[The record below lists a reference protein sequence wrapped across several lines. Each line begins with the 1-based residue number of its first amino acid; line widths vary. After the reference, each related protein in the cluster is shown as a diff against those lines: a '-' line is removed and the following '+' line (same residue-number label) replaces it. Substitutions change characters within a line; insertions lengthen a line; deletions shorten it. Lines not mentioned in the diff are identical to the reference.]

1 MVEKVDER
9 HVGALLG
16 TAGKAIASMPGAKNL
31 VARMR
36 EADSPERLA
45 RMLQGLDLGVDEPAR
60 ATIQDA
66 VLDERGWRE
75 AHALLVRSAEQQ
87 LIERFSPGA

>member
-1 MVEKVDER
+1 MTEKVDER

-16 TAGKAIASMPGAKNL
+16 SAGKAIASLPGAKNL
-31 VARMR
+31 VAKLR
-36 EADSPERLA
+36 EAESPESLS

-66 VLDERGWRE
+66 VRDEERWKE

-87 LIERFSPGA
+87 LIERFSSGA